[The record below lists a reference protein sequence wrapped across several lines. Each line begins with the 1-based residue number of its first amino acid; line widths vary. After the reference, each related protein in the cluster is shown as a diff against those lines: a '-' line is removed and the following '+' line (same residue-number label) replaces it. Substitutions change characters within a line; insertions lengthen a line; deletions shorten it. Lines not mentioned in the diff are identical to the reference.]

1 MEVDMTKSATVE
13 LHENLCDYYICIPMQ
28 FKTIPLSLDDQLK
41 LDQVKL
47 DNYKYYIQQSQTIA
61 ATKGVTD
68 EIVSTKNWP
77 IINICTIFIPKNAQ
91 PRVGKKE
98 EINSYRKFLK
108 QIALKKFDFAD
119 IFVVNIEFKDILD
132 NIIYS

>member
-1 MEVDMTKSATVE
+1 MFA
-13 LHENLCDYYICIPMQ
+13 LYLP
-28 FKTIPLSLDDQLK
+28 KT
-41 LDQVKL
+41 
-47 DNYKYYIQQSQTIA
+47 
-61 ATKGVTD
+61 
-68 EIVSTKNWP
+68 
-77 IINICTIFIPKNAQ
+77 AQ